1 MSGPAEALHWLAAGL
16 YGLAVAWAVVCDAR
30 WLLIPNW
37 TAATAALAFPPA
49 AVIAGLAPAAIAWH
63 LGVGIGLLAGGA
75 VLFGRGILG
84 GGDVK
89 LLAAVGVWIG
99 PDDLLAYLVAVS
111 LLGGVLALAVMAAG
125 RLKRRWPA
133 LAAVP
138 WLGEGR
144 PGTQAIPY
152 GIAIGLAGLLL
163 LARNPALPA
172 AWAAALP

>member
-1 MSGPAEALHWLAAGL
+1 
-16 YGLAVAWAVVCDAR
+16 
-30 WLLIPNW
+30 
-37 TAATAALAFPPA
+37 
-49 AVIAGLAPAAIAWH
+49 
-63 LGVGIGLLAGGA
+63 

-138 WLGEGR
+138 WLGQGR